1 MLLEFVQQGGCS
13 RSEESVLKWF
23 LMVALGWLGAGAAQA
38 ADIQVLTAGA
48 YKSVLTAAAPA
59 FERKTGHRL
68 VIRNDTAGA
77 LAKRIRGG
85 EAFDLAVLTPAVI
98 DELERA
104 ALLVPGALPL
114 ARVGIGVVVKRGAAM
129 PDIASVDALKA
140 AIHGAKKLAYL
151 DPAVGGSSGI
161 YMAQLFQRWGI
172 ADEVARKAVLVPGG
186 SVAERVANGEADL
199 GIHQI
204 SEIVSVEGA
213 QLVGPLPA
221 EIQNHTVYAAALST
235 HSAEPQA
242 AQALAR
248 YLASD
253 AAREIAQRRGMEA
266 PAPVAAHSH

>member
-1 MLLEFVQQGGCS
+1 MKLFLTV
-13 RSEESVLKWF
+13 VLG
-23 LMVALGWLGAGAAQA
+23 VLGAGAVQA
-38 ADIQVLTAGA
+38 AEIQVLTAGA
-48 YKSVLTAAAPA
+48 YKSVLMAAAPG
-59 FERKTGHRL
+59 FERETGHRL
-68 VIRNDTAGA
+68 LIRNDTAGA

-85 EAFDLAVLTPAVI
+85 ETFDLAVLTPAVI

-104 ALLVPGALPL
+104 ALVAPGSLPL
-114 ARVGIGVVVKRGAAM
+114 ARVGIGIVVKRGAPM

-151 DPAVGGSSGI
+151 DPAAGGSSGI

-204 SEIVSVEGA
+204 SEIVPVEGA

-221 EIQNHTVYAAALST
+221 EIQNHTVYAAALSP
-235 HSAEPQA
+235 HGAGLQA

-253 AAREIAQRRGMEA
+253 AVREIATRKGMEA